1 MGSLVCEAKGNM
13 LIDNDMSEQI
23 KIQLPDGSVR
33 EVAQGTTPFDVAM
46 SISPR
51 LAAAVV
57 VARIRPLTT
66 PVVAG
71 ETAVEEADEAQTEA
85 GMYGS
90 ASELGERLVDLAAP
104 LNEDVALELLKESDE
119 AALKVVRHSAAHV
132 MATAILELFPETKL
146 GHGPATDNGFFY
158 DVYRETP
165 FTEDDLAA
173 IEKRM
178 AEVVARDETFVRE
191 QESREMGL
199 KDYAEHGD
207 FMKVHFIE
215 RFTKPGDEI
224 SLYRN
229 GKFVDFCRGP
239 HVPSTGR
246 VKAFKVTSVAGAYW
260 LGDEKNQQLQRIYGT
275 AFFNAKDMD
284 AHFKRLEEI
293 KARDHRVL
301 GKQLDL
307 FSIQEVAG
315 AGLIFWHPK
324 GGLIRKTME
333 DWMRDECI
341 RRGYEMVFTP
351 HIMRRELWKVSG
363 HEGFY
368 SQNMYPPMELDDAEY
383 RLKPMNCPGHILI
396 YKNSPKSYRDLPQRY
411 AELGNVYRY
420 ERSGT
425 MHGLLRVRGFTQD
438 DAHIFCTPEQIE
450 SEIAACVE
458 FADEVLKAFGF
469 AEFKV
474 ELSTWDPK
482 DQKSYVGSPEHWETA
497 VGSLKKVLDAK
508 AIPYREIPGEAAFYG
523 PKIDIKLV
531 DVLGR
536 LWQLS
541 TVQFDFN
548 LPQRFELEYTGEDGE
563 KHRPVMVHRA
573 LFGSVERF
581 FGVLIEHY
589 AGAFPLW
596 LAPVQVGLVPISEKH
611 VEYARAVKAKLE
623 VAGLRVELD
632 ARNEKMNAKIR
643 EFTLQK
649 VPFVLVMGD
658 KEAEQREVNVRVRGG
673 GVQGTFPL
681 SEFIA
686 NATTLITR
694 KELNLSDTPKWHD
707 AVLKAVQSFPTDQ
720 FDLNDLYDLRD
731 EFASIFPNNRHV
743 NEKLRQQLQTLRDEG
758 IIQFLDNEGNYKRI
772 K

>member
-1 MGSLVCEAKGNM
+1 VSNP
-13 LIDNDMSEQI
+13 I

-33 EVAQGTTPFDVAM
+33 EVASGTTPLAIAN

-57 VARIRPLTT
+57 VARIKPLAPAAATTNEAALEASEEAMYSAPSSSEARIVDLTT
-66 PVVAG
+66 PL
-71 ETAVEEADEAQTEA
+71 T
-85 GMYGS
+85 
-90 ASELGERLVDLAAP
+90 
-104 LNEDVALELLKESDE
+104 EDVSLELLKEADP
-119 AALKVVRHSAAHV
+119 AALKTVRHSAAHV

-165 FTEDDLAA
+165 FTEADLAA
-173 IEKRM
+173 IELRM
-178 AEVVARDETFVRE
+178 ADVVKRDEPFVRVEEARDK
-191 QESREMGL
+191 GL
-199 KDYAEHGD
+199 TDYSAQGE

-215 RFTKPGDEI
+215 RFTKPGESI

-229 GKFVDFCRGP
+229 GSFTDFCRGP

-246 VKAFKVTSVAGAYW
+246 VKAFKVTSIAGAYW

-275 AFFNAKDMD
+275 AFFNQKDLD
-284 AHFKRLEEI
+284 AHFKHLEEI

-333 DWMRDECI
+333 DWMRDDCL
-341 RRGYEMVFTP
+341 RRGYHMVFTP
-351 HIMRRELWKVSG
+351 HIMRRELWKISG

-368 SQNMYPPMELDDAEY
+368 AENMYPPMELDDAEY

-396 YKNSPKSYRDLPQRY
+396 YKNSPRSYRDLPQRY

-438 DAHIFCTPEQIE
+438 DAHIFCTPDQIE
-450 SEIAACVE
+450 DEIVACIE
-458 FADEVLKAFGF
+458 FAEAVLKTFGF
-469 AEFKV
+469 SEFKV
-474 ELSTWDPK
+474 ELSTWDPNKPK
-482 DQKSYVGSPEHWETA
+482 DYTGSAENWNTA
-497 VGSLKKVLDAK
+497 IASLKSALTRKN
-508 AIPYREIPGEAAFYG
+508 IPFTEIPGEAAFYG
-523 PKIDIKLV
+523 PKIDVKLV

-548 LPQRFELEYTGEDGE
+548 LPARFELEYIGDDGE
-563 KHRPVMVHRA
+563 RHQPVMVHRA

-589 AGAFPLW
+589 AGAFPMW

-611 VEYARAVKAKLE
+611 LEYAESVKKKLE
-623 VAGLRVELD
+623 AAGLRVELD
-632 ARNEKMNAKIR
+632 TSNQKMNAKIR
-643 EFTLQK
+643 DFGLQK
-649 VPFVLVMGD
+649 IPFILILGD
-658 KEAEQREVNVRVRGG
+658 KEAVTDSVSVRVRAKGDEG
-673 GVQGTFPL
+673 SVTVAD
-681 SEFIA
+681 FIA
-686 NATTLITR
+686 RAKRLVEEHAM
-694 KELNLSDTPKWHD
+694 EL
-707 AVLKAVQSFPTDQ
+707 
-720 FDLNDLYDLRD
+720 
-731 EFASIFPNNRHV
+731 
-743 NEKLRQQLQTLRDEG
+743 
-758 IIQFLDNEGNYKRI
+758 
-772 K
+772 

>member
-1 MGSLVCEAKGNM
+1 LQQPSILEDV
-13 LIDNDMSEQI
+13 SEQMI

-33 EVAQGTTPFDVAM
+33 EVPRGTTAHDVAM

-57 VARIRPLTT
+57 VARIRPLT
-66 PVVAG
+66 PVAAG
-71 ETAVEEADEAQTEA
+71 TTTADETSEVA
-85 GMYGS
+85 MYGGAES
-90 ASELGERLVDLAAP
+90 GQRLVDLAAP
-104 LNEDVALELLKESDE
+104 LTEDVALELLKESDE

-146 GHGPATDNGFFY
+146 GHGPATDAGFFY

-165 FTEDDLAA
+165 FSDEDLAA
-173 IEKRM
+173 IETRM
-178 AEVVARDETFVRE
+178 GEVVARDEKFIRE
-191 QESREMGL
+191 EESREMGL
-199 KDYAEHGD
+199 KDYAEQGE

-215 RFTKPGDEI
+215 RFTQPGDEI

-260 LGDEKNQQLQRIYGT
+260 LGDENNQQLQRIYGT
-275 AFFNAKDMD
+275 AFFNAKDLD

-315 AGLIFWHPK
+315 SGLIFWHPK

-333 DWMRDECI
+333 DWMREECI
-341 RRGYEMVFTP
+341 RRGYDMVYTP
-351 HIMRRELWKVSG
+351 HIMRRDLWKISG

-396 YKNSPKSYRDLPQRY
+396 YKNSPRSYRDLPVRY

-438 DAHIFCTPEQIE
+438 DAHIFCTPSQIE
-450 SEIAACVE
+450 
-458 FADEVLKAFGF
+458 DEVVACIDFAQSVLKTFGF
-469 AEFKV
+469 EEFKV
-474 ELSTWDPK
+474 ELSTWDPN
-482 DQKSYVGSPEHWETA
+482 DRKSYTGSEEHWKMA
-497 VGSLKKVLDAK
+497 ISSLKSALDRK
-508 AIPYREIPGEAAFYG
+508 GIPFKTISGEAAFYG

-536 LWQLS
+536 MWQLS

-548 LPQRFELEYTGEDGE
+548 LPARFELEYKGEDGE
-563 KHRPVMVHRA
+563 LHQPVMVHRA

-596 LAPVQVGLVPISEKH
+596 LAPVQIGIVPISEKH
-611 VEYARAVKAKLE
+611 VEYAVVVKAKLE
-623 VAGLRVELD
+623 AAGLRVELD
-632 ARNEKMNAKIR
+632 QRNEKMNAKIR

-658 KEAEQREVNVRVRGG
+658 KEATTEAVSVRTRGKG
-673 GVQGTFPL
+673 
-681 SEFIA
+681 
-686 NATTLITR
+686 
-694 KELNLSDTPKWHD
+694 
-707 AVLKAVQSFPTDQ
+707 
-720 FDLNDLYDLRD
+720 
-731 EFASIFPNNRHV
+731 
-743 NEKLRQQLQTLRDEG
+743 DEG
-758 IIQFLDNEGNYKRI
+758 SVSLVDFIERAKGLVASKTVAV
-772 K
+772 

>member
-1 MGSLVCEAKGNM
+1 MNESIVESKQM
-13 LIDNDMSEQI
+13 V
-23 KIQLPDGSVR
+23 KVQLPDGSVR
-33 EVAQGTTPFDVAM
+33 EVAKGTTPLDVAT

-57 VARIRPLTT
+57 VARVKPLGKAEH
-66 PVVAG
+66 PSESPDVGHPDSA
-71 ETAVEEADEAQTEA
+71 EAE
-85 GMYGS
+85 MYG
-90 ASELGERLVDLAAP
+90 AGAHGERLVDLAAP
-104 LNEDVALELLKESDE
+104 LNEDVALELLKETDE

-146 GHGPATDNGFFY
+146 GHGPATDAGFFY

-165 FTEDDLAA
+165 FSDADLAA
-173 IEKRM
+173 IEARM
-178 AEVVARDETFVRE
+178 AEVVARDEKFVRIE
-191 QESREMGL
+191 QPRQAAMVTYRLLGE
-199 KDYAEHGD
+199 

-215 RFTKPGDEI
+215 RFTKPGEEI
-224 SLYRN
+224 SLYKN
-229 GKFVDFCRGP
+229 GGFTDFCRGP

-275 AFFNAKDMD
+275 AFFNAKDLD

-315 AGLIFWHPK
+315 SGLIFWHPK

-341 RRGYEMVFTP
+341 RRGYEMVYTP
-351 HIMRRELWKVSG
+351 HIMRRELWKISG

-368 SQNMYPPMELDDAEY
+368 AENMYPPMELDDAEY

-396 YKNSPKSYRDLPQRY
+396 YKNSPKSYRDLPVRY

-438 DAHIFCTPEQIE
+438 DAHIFCTPGQIDG
-450 SEIAACVE
+450 EIEACLD
-458 FADEVLKAFGF
+458 FAEAVLKTFGF
-469 AEFKV
+469 EEYRV
-474 ELSTWDPK
+474 ELSLHDPK
-482 DQKSYVGSPEHWETA
+482 KAGEFVGSEADWEKAEST
-497 VGSLKKVLDAK
+497 LKQTLTRRGVAFK
-508 AIPYREIPGEAAFYG
+508 AIPGEGAFYG

-548 LPQRFELEYTGEDGE
+548 LPARFGLEYKGEDGE
-563 KHRPVMVHRA
+563 MHQPVMVHRA

-589 AGAFPLW
+589 AGAFPMW
-596 LAPVQVGLVPISEKH
+596 LAPVQVGLVPISSDKH
-611 VEYARAVKAKLE
+611 LAYAEEVKAKLE
-623 VAGLRVELD
+623 AAGLRVELD

-649 VPFVLVMGD
+649 VPFVLIMGD
-658 KEAEQREVNVRVRGG
+658 KEAASESVSVRTRGKG
-673 GVQGTFPL
+673 
-681 SEFIA
+681 
-686 NATTLITR
+686 
-694 KELNLSDTPKWHD
+694 
-707 AVLKAVQSFPTDQ
+707 
-720 FDLNDLYDLRD
+720 
-731 EFASIFPNNRHV
+731 
-743 NEKLRQQLQTLRDEG
+743 DEG
-758 IIQFLDNEGNYKRI
+758 NVALTAFLERATGLVKSQAATF
-772 K
+772 

>member
-1 MGSLVCEAKGNM
+1 M
-13 LIDNDMSEQI
+13 LSSAFWTLRLACFVATIYSEDVSEQMI
-23 KIQLPDGSVR
+23 RVQLPDGSVR
-33 EVAQGTTPFDVAM
+33 KVSRGTTAHDVAM

-57 VARIRPLTT
+57 VARIRPLTPAAASDT
-66 PVVAG
+66 TTD
-71 ETAVEEADEAQTEA
+71 ETSEAA
-85 GMYGS
+85 MYGG
-90 ASELGERLVDLAAP
+90 AVGGERLVDLTAP
-104 LNEDVALELLKESDE
+104 LNEDVALELLKEADE

-146 GHGPATDNGFFY
+146 GHGPATDAGFFY

-165 FTEDDLAA
+165 FSEEDLAA
-173 IEKRM
+173 VEARM
-178 AEVVARDETFVRE
+178 AEVVARDENFVRE
-191 QESREMGL
+191 EESREMGL
-199 KDYAEHGD
+199 KDYAEQGE

-215 RFTKPGDEI
+215 RFTQPGDEI

-246 VKAFKVTSVAGAYW
+246 VKAFKVMSVAGAYW

-275 AFFNAKDMD
+275 AFFNAKDLD

-315 AGLIFWHPK
+315 SGLIFWHPK

-333 DWMRDECI
+333 DWMREECI
-341 RRGYEMVFTP
+341 RRGYDMVYTP
-351 HIMRRELWKVSG
+351 HIMRRDLWKISG

-396 YKNSPKSYRDLPQRY
+396 YKNSPKSYRDLPVRY

-438 DAHIFCTPEQIE
+438 DAHIFCTPRQIE
-450 SEIAACVE
+450 DEVDACIE
-458 FADEVLKAFGF
+458 FAQSVLKTFGF
-469 AEFKV
+469 EEFKV
-474 ELSTWDPK
+474 ELSTWDPN
-482 DQKSYVGSPEHWETA
+482 DRKSFVGSDENWELA
-497 VGSLKKVLDAK
+497 VGSLKKVLDRK
-508 AIPYREIPGEAAFYG
+508 GIPFKTIPGEAAFYG

-536 LWQLS
+536 MWQLS

-548 LPQRFELEYTGEDGE
+548 LPARFELEYKGEDGE
-563 KHRPVMVHRA
+563 MHQPVMVHRA

-589 AGAFPLW
+589 AGAFPMW
-596 LAPVQVGLVPISEKH
+596 LAPVQIGIVPISEKH
-611 VEYARAVKAKLE
+611 LEYAQTVKAKLE
-623 VAGLRVELD
+623 AAGLRVELD

-643 EFTLQK
+643 ELTLQK
-649 VPFVLVMGD
+649 IPFVLVMGD
-658 KEAEQREVNVRVRGG
+658 KEAASEAVSVRTRGKG
-673 GVQGTFPL
+673 
-681 SEFIA
+681 
-686 NATTLITR
+686 
-694 KELNLSDTPKWHD
+694 
-707 AVLKAVQSFPTDQ
+707 
-720 FDLNDLYDLRD
+720 
-731 EFASIFPNNRHV
+731 
-743 NEKLRQQLQTLRDEG
+743 DEG
-758 IIQFLDNEGNYKRI
+758 SVSLVDFIERAKGLVASQTVAL
-772 K
+772 

>member
-1 MGSLVCEAKGNM
+1 MESSSRRGLRQPSILRSVN
-13 LIDNDMSEQI
+13 EQTI

-33 EVAQGTTPFDVAM
+33 EVPRGTTALDVAT

-57 VARIRPLTT
+57 VARIRPLT
-66 PVVAG
+66 
-71 ETAVEEADEAQTEA
+71 AVTSDGAAASEDTSEAA
-85 GMYGS
+85 MYGGAES
-90 ASELGERLVDLAAP
+90 GERLVDLAAP
-104 LNEDVALELLKESDE
+104 LTEDVALELLKENDE

-146 GHGPATDNGFFY
+146 GHGPATDSGFFY

-165 FTEDDLAA
+165 FTEQDLAA
-173 IEKRM
+173 IEARM
-178 AEVVARDETFVRE
+178 AEVVARDEKFVRE
-191 QESREMGL
+191 VESREMGL
-199 KDYAEHGD
+199 KDYAEHGE

-215 RFTKPGDEI
+215 KFTQPGEEI

-229 GKFVDFCRGP
+229 GRFVDFCRGP

-246 VKAFKVTSVAGAYW
+246 VKAFKVTSIAGAYW

-275 AFFNAKDMD
+275 AFFNTKDLE

-315 AGLIFWHPK
+315 SGLIFWHPK

-333 DWMRDECI
+333 DWMREECI
-341 RRGYEMVFTP
+341 RRGYNMVFTP
-351 HIMRRELWKVSG
+351 HIMRRELWKISG

-396 YKNSPKSYRDLPQRY
+396 YKNSPKSYRDLPVRY

-438 DAHIFCTPEQIE
+438 DAHIFCTPEQIV
-450 SEIAACVE
+450 SEIEACLD
-458 FADEVLKAFGF
+458 FAEAVLKTFGF
-469 AEFKV
+469 NEYRV
-474 ELSTWDPK
+474 ELSLHDPRK
-482 DQKSYVGSPEHWETA
+482 AGEFVGNAADWEKAESALKGVLTNRGVAFKS
-497 VGSLKKVLDAK
+497 
-508 AIPYREIPGEAAFYG
+508 IPGEGAFYG

-548 LPQRFELEYTGEDGE
+548 LPARFELEYKGEDGE
-563 KHRPVMVHRA
+563 LHQPVMVHRA

-596 LAPVQVGLVPISEKH
+596 LAPVQIGLVPISEKH
-611 VEYARAVKAKLE
+611 LEYAAAVKAKLE
-623 VAGLRVELD
+623 TAGLRVELD

-658 KEAEQREVNVRVRGG
+658 KEAASEAVSVRTRGKG
-673 GVQGTFPL
+673 DEGSASL
-681 SEFIA
+681 ADFIA
-686 NATTLITR
+686 RAQGLVEQ
-694 KELNLSDTPKWHD
+694 KSPEL
-707 AVLKAVQSFPTDQ
+707 
-720 FDLNDLYDLRD
+720 
-731 EFASIFPNNRHV
+731 
-743 NEKLRQQLQTLRDEG
+743 
-758 IIQFLDNEGNYKRI
+758 
-772 K
+772 